1 MASVARSASFA
12 RAPTR
17 LVDGVVRRRAA
28 AAGGSRVGPRRA
40 SAAAAERDPPSAPV
54 SESLSR
60 ARRALLWRAE
70 DAAAAERPLDVY
82 TELLVSAV
90 RDEVLASSSGGA
102 RASSEGAFAT
112 EPNADGFSGAEL
124 SAALDHLAFDALQD
138 IMEQFE
144 VSRGI
149 EVMGTMR
156 QVVIVGSPGFDSR
169 AFRVPWPRGTCV
181 FEFGGA
187 EAHAA
192 AAATLKAASAK
203 PPRGCSHRRVPSDP
217 FDVAHQPFAY
227 GDLEERLMRAGY
239 SPEVPSVWLFQ
250 DSGFGSHESGVDA
263 ERLSRWRDVCEEATE
278 LMCAGSRVVGHVP
291 CFFSN
296 PAGAFGEALP
306 RELAACGVLA
316 KCFRMTSLGFE
327 RDDAPKQPGVFVGTK
342 RRPSAR
348 EAEYYREQVVLVETE
363 HGDEEGFES

>member
-1 MASVARSASFA
+1 MASVARAASFT
-12 RAPTR
+12 RAPTC
-17 LVDGVVRRRAA
+17 LAGGVGRRRS
-28 AAGGSRVGPRRA
+28 AGGSRVGPRRA

-82 TELLVSAV
+82 TELLVAAV
-90 RDEVLASSSGGA
+90 REDVLASSSGGEH
-102 RASSEGAFAT
+102 ASSSFAASAN
-112 EPNADGFSGAEL
+112 EKNADGFSGAEL
-124 SAALDHLAFDALQD
+124 SAALDHLAFDALQE

-144 VSRGI
+144 VSRGM

-156 QVVIVGSPGFDSR
+156 QVVVLGSPGFDSR
-169 AFRVPWPRGTCV
+169 AFRMPWPRGTCV

-187 EAHAA
+187 DAHAA
-192 AAATLKAASAK
+192 AATTFKAAGAK
-203 PPRGCSHRRVPSDP
+203 PPRGCSHRRVPMDP
-217 FDVAHQPFAY
+217 FDVRAPFAH

-239 SPEVPSVWLFQ
+239 SPEVPSVWMIQ
-250 DSGFGSHESGVDA
+250 DSGFADA
-263 ERLSRWRDVCEEATE
+263 ERRMRWRDVCEEATE

>member
-17 LVDGVVRRRAA
+17 MADGVGRPRP
-28 AAGGSRVGPRRA
+28 AGGSRVGPRRA
-40 SAAAAERDPPSAPV
+40 STAAAERDPPSAPV

-70 DAAAAERPLDVY
+70 DAAAAKRPLDVY
-82 TELLVSAV
+82 TELLVAAA
-90 RDEVLASSSGGA
+90 REDVLAGASGA
-102 RASSEGAFAT
+102 ERASSEDASAN
-112 EPNADGFSGAEL
+112 ENNADGFSGAEL
-124 SAALDHLAFDALQD
+124 SAALDHLAFDALQE

-156 QVVIVGSPGFDSR
+156 QVVVVGSPGFDSR

-187 EAHAA
+187 DAHAA
-192 AAATLKAASAK
+192 AAATFKAAGAK
-203 PPRGCSHRRVPSDP
+203 PPRGCSHRRVQGDP
-217 FDVAHQPFAY
+217 LHVRAPFTY

-250 DSGFGSHESGVDA
+250 DSGFADA
-263 ERLSRWRDVCEEATE
+263 ERAQRWRDVCEEATD
-278 LMCAGSRVVGHVP
+278 LMCAGSRVVGHAP
-291 CFFSN
+291 PRFS
-296 PAGAFGEALP
+296 ASGSAFGEALL
-306 RELAACGVLA
+306 RELATRGVLA
-316 KCFRMTSLGFE
+316 KCFRMTSMGFE
-327 RDDAPKQPGVFVGTK
+327 RDDAPNQPGVFVGTK

>member
-1 MASVARSASFA
+1 
-12 RAPTR
+12 
-17 LVDGVVRRRAA
+17 
-28 AAGGSRVGPRRA
+28 
-40 SAAAAERDPPSAPV
+40 
-54 SESLSR
+54 
-60 ARRALLWRAE
+60 
-70 DAAAAERPLDVY
+70 
-82 TELLVSAV
+82 
-90 RDEVLASSSGGA
+90 
-102 RASSEGAFAT
+102 
-112 EPNADGFSGAEL
+112 
-124 SAALDHLAFDALQD
+124 
-138 IMEQFE
+138 
-144 VSRGI
+144 
-149 EVMGTMR
+149 
-156 QVVIVGSPGFDSR
+156 
-169 AFRVPWPRGTCV
+169 
-181 FEFGGA
+181 
-187 EAHAA
+187 
-192 AAATLKAASAK
+192 
-203 PPRGCSHRRVPSDP
+203 
-217 FDVAHQPFAY
+217 
-227 GDLEERLMRAGY
+227 MRAGY

-263 ERLSRWRDVCEEATE
+263 ERLSRWRDACEEATE

>member
-1 MASVARSASFA
+1 MASIARSASFA
-12 RAPTR
+12 GAPTR
-17 LVDGVVRRRAA
+17 MADGVGRPRT
-28 AAGGSRVGPRRA
+28 AGGSRVGPRRA

-70 DAAAAERPLDVY
+70 DAAAAKRPLDVY
-82 TELLVSAV
+82 TELLVAAA
-90 RDEVLASSSGGA
+90 REDVLAGASGA
-102 RASSEGAFAT
+102 ERASSEDAFEDT
-112 EPNADGFSGAEL
+112 NENNADGFSGAEL
-124 SAALDHLAFDALQD
+124 SAALDHLAFDALQE

-156 QVVIVGSPGFDSR
+156 QVVVVGSPGFDSR

-187 EAHAA
+187 DAHAA
-192 AAATLKAASAK
+192 AAATFKAAGAK
-203 PPRGCSHRRVPSDP
+203 PPRGCSHRRVQGDP
-217 FDVAHQPFAY
+217 LHVRSSFTY

-250 DSGFGSHESGVDA
+250 DSGFAEAESA
-263 ERLSRWRDVCEEATE
+263 RRWRDVCEEATD
-278 LMCAGSRVVGHVP
+278 LMCAGSRVVGHAPP
-291 CFFSN
+291 CFS
-296 PAGAFGEALP
+296 ASGSAFGEALL
-306 RELAACGVLA
+306 RELATCGVLA
-316 KCFRMTSLGFE
+316 KCVRMTSMGFE
-327 RDDAPKQPGVFVGTK
+327 RDDAPNQPGVFVGTK